1 MYSKVVYLLFYYIVY
16 NFIIFI
22 FTLHY
27 KTIKFDEFLVTMFI
41 RLTKWSLYGDGIPK
55 TRINFSITKD
65 KISYFTFYM
74 CISIC

>member
-41 RLTKWSLYGDGIPK
+41 RLTKWSLDGDGIPK